1 MRIDGIEL
9 ISHLSSVQATLAVC
23 GDPIICRALV
33 LLLRGPD
40 YDVKYLPVAS
50 LGAPGALAGVQVLL
64 LALERD
70 ATHREALLD
79 GLKEAT
85 DATKIHVL
93 ELTAAHEDRPE
104 WPRGYVRSNRGVPWP
119 CSTEELKRYIGQTLF
134 NAPPALEGP
143 DRLD

>member
-1 MRIDGIEL
+1 M
-9 ISHLSSVQATLAVC
+9 ISHLSSAQATLAVC

-40 YDVKYLPVAS
+40 YDVKYLPIAS

-70 ATHREALLD
+70 ATHRGALLD

-93 ELTAAHEDRPE
+93 ELTAAHDSRPE

-119 CSTEELKRYIGQTLF
+119 CSTEELKQHIGQTLS
-134 NAPPALEGP
+134 NKPAFKGP
-143 DRLD
+143 DRLDWESI